1 MMLDYKN
8 YWDAFTVPLTNTL
21 QRVVAFLPRMLVAI
35 ILFMIFYGLAALSR
49 HVSRK
54 SLERFGHIPWAIR
67 ILVAR
72 MVYLGVL
79 LIGVLVALSAAN
91 INVATVLTSLGVA
104 GFALGFALKDILENF
119 ISGILLLFARPFEVG
134 DQVMLSSFEGTV
146 RDIQIRTTTLE
157 TYSNET
163 VVIPNSDVYTH
174 PVVNH
179 TRLGRRRY
187 HADFDTSLS
196 VDTERIEKEILEIA
210 HDNPEVAA
218 EPPPQIRII
227 GVESANDVI
236 HWRLSFGAEPTK
248 AVEVRTISQIL
259 TAVKRRLYDAGVP
272 TPTTISTTVLKRGSA
287 VADDGPHTPAGP
299 VHSQNGRPAPA

>member
-1 MMLDYKN
+1 MLDYKN

-67 ILVAR
+67 I
-72 MVYLGVL
+72 
-79 LIGVLVALSAAN
+79 LVALSAAN

-248 AVEVRTISQIL
+248 AVEVQTISQIL